1 MWALIITG
9 AIFLVV
15 VGLLALSGRTDKTD
29 DWGTG
34 GFGSGGGG

>member
-9 AIFLVV
+9 AIFLVFV
-15 VGLLALSGRTDKTD
+15 ILLALSGRTDKTD

-34 GFGSGGGG
+34 NGGAR